1 MCAVLS
7 NIIFAEGFAA
17 RFDGFSSSSNHLT
30 QLVLAWTVIRRSR
43 SSLTSISVHN
53 LPRRTA
59 RPARAPQTTR
69 GTRGGVAP
77 VEK

>member
-1 MCAVLS
+1 VLS

-17 RFDGFSSSSNHLT
+17 RFDGFSISSNHLT

-43 SSLTSISVHN
+43 SSLNIRSQPAETYSQAS
-53 LPRRTA
+53 
-59 RPARAPQTTR
+59 ARAPNHPR
-69 GTRGGVAP
+69 NAGGVAP